1 MLHCTWTHQRSASRW
16 PLASWPYFF
25 PSVGCLTVS
34 PLLSLVPMIVQQ
46 LRACSGLCLRK
57 GPVQGWG
64 RLLLLLLLLRSLVG
78 RDDRQRRYEMQQS
91 CPACSSSA
99 SAGPWPAESSTA
111 NGANAAVRRQKKAAA
126 VVPHLLARACVRATD
141 GTASTGCVG
150 EWITS
155 ASRPGPPARL
165 VRVVRRPLRWAC
177 TITPYTYRV
186 TLRTTPYTSGTW
198 GMSPD
203 RRTAAKAFLSFSA
216 LCFFALFLFP
226 SRPGTSRGRRPW
238 PWRRRCSRDAAGV
251 TL

>member
-1 MLHCTWTHQRSASRW
+1 
-16 PLASWPYFF
+16 
-25 PSVGCLTVS
+25 
-34 PLLSLVPMIVQQ
+34 MIVQQ

-155 ASRPGPPARL
+155 ASRPGPSGEARSC
-165 VRVVRRPLRWAC
+165 C
-177 TITPYTYRV
+177 T
-186 TLRTTPYTSGTW
+186 
-198 GMSPD
+198 
-203 RRTAAKAFLSFSA
+203 TAAKVGVHYYSVHIPRYVTYHAIHIGDVGDV
-216 LCFFALFLFP
+216 
-226 SRPGTSRGRRPW
+226 SRSPHGR
-238 PWRRRCSRDAAGV
+238 
-251 TL
+251 